1 MYIRTVS
8 KRSLQKGGFGLLLAV
23 MGVLFLAYP
32 DAVATGISRGL
43 SLCTAVVIPTIYPFL
58 LLSGLLANSGL
69 CRQPGAITTRLT
81 RWLFGLPGCCG
92 PVILLSLVG
101 GYPSGMLAAAGL
113 YRQGQI
119 TPQQWRRLSA
129 FCVGGGPGFIIGTV
143 GSTLLGSRQ
152 AGVMLYAAQVVTS
165 LAIGFWLGRGH
176 RREPDLT
183 RIPTPARPF
192 AHVLGDTCGSLLTV
206 CGYVVAAAM
215 VLSLSEGV
223 GLIRGIARITGLATG
238 GIGAVW
244 AGLLEVSC
252 GCVAAVGL
260 PGAPLWLSLMLS
272 WAGLSVQGQLAATLP
287 EERLLGSY
295 FWGWRLVHGVM
306 AGGITLGL
314 FWMFPIHW
322 NTGNVTTTALPFS
335 VSWQGTVTLLALT
348 FLAMLYF
355 SEKKT
360 GKTKNDVVYCSK

>member
-8 KRSLQKGGFGLLLAV
+8 KQSFQKWLGGFLFIA
-23 MGVLFLAYP
+23 MGFLFLGYP

-58 LLSGLLANSGL
+58 LLSGLLANSAL
-69 CRQPGAITTRLT
+69 CRQPGAFTRQT
-81 RWLFGLPGCCG
+81 SRWLFGLPGCCG

-101 GYPSGMLAAAGL
+101 GFPSGMLAAAGL

-119 TPQQWRRLSA
+119 TPGQWRRLSA

-143 GSTLLGSRQ
+143 GCTLLGNRQ
-152 AGVMLYAAQVVTS
+152 AGVMLYAAQVIAT
-165 LAIGFWLGRGH
+165 LIIGVWLGRGH
-176 RREPDLT
+176 RKESDLP
-183 RIPTPARPF
+183 RLPAPARPF
-192 AHVLGDTCGSLLTV
+192 AHILGDTCGSLLTV

-215 VLSLSEGV
+215 VLSLSEGI
-223 GLIRGIARITGLATG
+223 GLVRGLSRLTGLATD
-238 GIGAVW
+238 GIGAAW

-252 GCVAAVGL
+252 GCVAAAGL

-272 WAGLSVQGQLAATLP
+272 WTGLSVQGQLAATLP
-287 EERLLGSY
+287 EERLLGGY
-295 FWGWRLVHGVM
+295 FWGWRAVHGLI
-306 AGGITLGL
+306 AGGVTLVL
-314 FWMFPIHW
+314 FWLFPIRLS
-322 NTGNVTTTALPFS
+322 TGNSATNPLPFS
-335 VSWQGTVTLLALT
+335 VSWQASVILLFFT

-360 GKTKNDVVYCSK
+360 GKTQ